1 MNTTP
6 PDEPE
11 GDATEAAPN
20 EPTANVTDAA
30 AGAGA
35 GASAGASAG
44 AGAGAGAGA
53 QSYAG
58 STATDPA
65 PPRTEPV
72 RPGDLGRVRRSRSD
86 RYIGGVAGG
95 LARHLDIDPLLVR
108 VLFVVLTFF
117 GGAGLFV
124 YLACWLLIPDEGSDR
139 AALPADE
146 GGRRLLLIGV
156 LAIGGLAIIGDA
168 WGGGPGIAW
177 PLLLIGGAVA
187 AFVISRRSTQDRPP
201 GTGSGYGAPGDVPP
215 GYVPPGRP
223 APAAGAPGYTPADR
237 VAMAS
242 PASAT
247 DLRREPSLTP
257 SSGYGAPGW
266 DVPPPIAPDPRKRGP
281 LLFLPTLALIALTVG
296 ILAAVDV
303 GGSDVPWSAYPAAA
317 TAIVGVML
325 LVGSVW
331 GRGGGL
337 ILLGLLTLSTLGPA
351 TAADYFNDNPGS
363 YTPTSVS
370 ELSDAYFRP
379 VGDLTV
385 DLTQI
390 ADADELDAR
399 KLDLVNGAGDI
410 TLIVP
415 TDVVVDVTASVGTG
429 SITLFDEVSEPVR
442 GTTAYARPDPADGPT
457 DLTVEINLGAGDVV
471 VRHP

>member
-6 PDEPE
+6 PDEPQ
-11 GDATEAAPN
+11 GDATEAPPN
-20 EPTANVTDAA
+20 EPTGDVADAGAA
-30 AGAGA
+30 ADAGA
-35 GASAGASAG
+35 D
-44 AGAGAGAGA
+44 AGAGA
-53 QSYAG
+53 QQAYAG
-58 STATDPA
+58 ATATDTA
-65 PPRTEPV
+65 PPRTDPV

-86 RYIGGVAGG
+86 RYVGGVAGG

-124 YLACWLLIPDEGSDR
+124 YLACWLLIPEEGSDR

-187 AFVISRRSTQDRPP
+187 AFVISRRSTQGRPLGP
-201 GTGSGYGAPGDVPP
+201 ALGYGAPGYVPP
-215 GYVPPGRP
+215 GYVPPGQQT
-223 APAAGAPGYTPADR
+223 PAADAPTYTPADR
-237 VAMAS
+237 EAMAS
-242 PASAT
+242 LQSTT
-247 DLRREPSLTP
+247 DLRQEPPPPP

-266 DVPPPIAPDPRKRGP
+266 DVPPPVVPDPRKRGP

-296 ILAAVDV
+296 ILAVVDV
-303 GGSDVPWSAYPAAA
+303 NGSDVPWSAYPAAA
-317 TAIVGVML
+317 TAVVGVML
-325 LVGSVW
+325 LIGSVW

-337 ILLGLLTLSTLGPA
+337 ILLGLLTFSTLGPA
-351 TAADYFNDNPGS
+351 TAADYFSDNPGS

-379 VGDLTV
+379 MGDLTV
-385 DLTQI
+385 DLTQLG
-390 ADADELDAR
+390 DPDQLDAR

-415 TDVVVDVTASVGTG
+415 ADVVVDVTASVGTG
-429 SITLFDEVSEPVR
+429 TITLFDEVNGEVR
-442 GTTAYARPDPADGPT
+442 GATEYARPDPADGPT

-471 VRHP
+471 VRNP